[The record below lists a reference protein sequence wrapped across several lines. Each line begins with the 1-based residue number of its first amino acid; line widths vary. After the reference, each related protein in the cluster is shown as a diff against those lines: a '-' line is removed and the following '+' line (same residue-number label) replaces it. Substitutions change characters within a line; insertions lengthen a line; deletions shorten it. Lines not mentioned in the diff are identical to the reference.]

1 MQQSARFLAAAR
13 PTSVPRA
20 ASRPAA
26 PRPSAR
32 VSSCLP
38 PSPSP
43 SLAHFLCAL
52 ARSVAARLL
61 AMAMAAIANSQPP
74 PCPSAA
80 PCLAAHSNRRSL
92 HLSHLT
98 RSLLAVGVA
107 CSDRRRR
114 CSRRP
119 RVAKPPWATSGR
131 AEASGGCVRTP
142 CCSPTTRRHQLPP
155 LRPDSASPDDLPV
168 QNPVRDLLQKFD
180 ESQGSNYEVS
190 DSDE

>member
-1 MQQSARFLAAAR
+1 MQQSARFIAAAR

-32 VSSCLP
+32 VSPCLP

-80 PCLAAHSNRRSL
+80 PCPAAHSNRRSL

-107 CSDRRRR
+107 CSDRLPPSPRPPAFVA
-114 CSRRP
+114 RP
-119 RVAKPPWATSGR
+119 RRASSEQSTATFECAPTPWCSAAAPS
-131 AEASGGCVRTP
+131 
-142 CCSPTTRRHQLPP
+142 SPTSL
-155 LRPDSASPDDLPV
+155 LRPDSTKSSASSAP
-168 QNPVRDLLQKFD
+168 NPVRDLVLEFD
-180 ESQGSNYEVS
+180 
-190 DSDE
+190 

>member
-80 PCLAAHSNRRSL
+80 PCPAAHSNRRSL

-107 CSDRRRR
+107 CSDRSRHGSRGLSWPASHGPPWGQPRPPAGAREPPDAPLPFPLRRR
-114 CSRRP
+114 ASSGRHRSFPRRP
-119 RVAKPPWATSGR
+119 LFSNRDQGPRGR
-131 AEASGGCVRTP
+131 IRLTP
-142 CCSPTTRRHQLPP
+142 G
-155 LRPDSASPDDLPV
+155 A
-168 QNPVRDLLQKFD
+168 
-180 ESQGSNYEVS
+180 
-190 DSDE
+190 